1 MVSLLSREG
10 SSLNDIGMKFVR
22 NATLTKFFHCFS
34 HMTISMLSL
43 FSSLYLLGLVEQHG
57 QKARVLPVDTQPG
70 LLRCKVS
77 LQLKFVMKC
86 RTI

>member
-1 MVSLLSREG
+1 
-10 SSLNDIGMKFVR
+10 
-22 NATLTKFFHCFS
+22 
-34 HMTISMLSL
+34 
-43 FSSLYLLGLVEQHG
+43 
-57 QKARVLPVDTQPG
+57 VLPVDTQPG